1 MGISLKLCD
10 MNLRFKEREKNN
22 CIYFEGSFISSAEY
36 VLYGDGA
43 KLGYIL
49 DIKDKANIPK
59 DERSACGIN
68 RKIPG
73 TAKFAL
79 VREFETKVSPN
90 PDTEVYTMLPARG
103 LQEAI
108 PTSNCCYIPVEEI
121 KDVAYSMCFTWTKLE
136 QASTIQQVLTM
147 PSLLAGT
154 EIQAA
159 D

>member
-1 MGISLKLCD
+1 MLCLKVTD
-10 MNLRFKEREKNN
+10 MNLIFKEREKNN
-22 CIYFEGSFISSAEY
+22 CIYFEGSFISSGEC
-36 VLYGDGA
+36 VLYGDGAAA

-49 DIKDKANIPK
+49 DIKDKANISK

-79 VREFETKVSPN
+79 VREFETKVSSN

-108 PTSNCCYIPVEEI
+108 PTANCCYIPVEEI
-121 KDVAYSMCFTWTKLE
+121 LKGCCLCVS
-136 QASTIQQVLTM
+136 
-147 PSLLAGT
+147 PGPN
-154 EIQAA
+154 
-159 D
+159 